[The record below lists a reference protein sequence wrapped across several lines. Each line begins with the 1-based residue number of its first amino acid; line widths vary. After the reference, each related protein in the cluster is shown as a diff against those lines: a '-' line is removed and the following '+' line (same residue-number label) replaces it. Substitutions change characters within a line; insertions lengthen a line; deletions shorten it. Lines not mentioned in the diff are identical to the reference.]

1 MRDQLKERIRSHSNF
16 YYSNGQYTMEIFDIK
31 VYQTI
36 SIDQDNSFFIE
47 MKDVDSVST
56 TIKTIIDID
65 ILQDFLVDLLLSDQE
80 KMDKFFRMERRMER
94 RMESLNKLE
103 I

>member
-1 MRDQLKERIRSHSNF
+1 
-16 YYSNGQYTMEIFDIK
+16 MEIFDIK
-31 VYQTI
+31 V

-80 KMDKFFRMERRMER
+80 KMDKFFRIERRMER
-94 RMESLNKLE
+94 RMESLHKLD